1 VRELASVQAQLANLA
16 DAIAMGAQVRTLVRR
31 LTTLEGRRTALLEA
45 LDTTPASRPRPVVDW
60 RVFDREARRVLAG
73 RRQALTQPR
82 NIEDTR
88 LILRELLAA
97 PLRFTPIL
105 EEGRRGYRFNSALS
119 LAGMFGSDLA
129 VRSVVS
135 PGRIELPA

>member
-1 VRELASVQAQLANLA
+1 
-16 DAIAMGAQVRTLVRR
+16 MGGQVRTLVRR
-31 LTTLEGRRTALLEA
+31 LTTLEGRRTALLDA
-45 LDTTPASRPRPVVDW
+45 LDTTPASRPSPVVDW
-60 RVFDREARRVLAG
+60 RVFEREARRVLAE

-88 LILRELLAA
+88 QILRELLAA

-119 LAGMFGSDLA
+119 LAGFSA
-129 VRSVVS
+129 VTSRSEAWRPRAES
-135 PGRIELPA
+135 NCRPSA

>member
-1 VRELASVQAQLANLA
+1 
-16 DAIAMGAQVRTLVRR
+16 
-31 LTTLEGRRTALLEA
+31 
-45 LDTTPASRPRPVVDW
+45 
-60 RVFDREARRVLAG
+60 VFEREARRVLG
-73 RRQALTQPR
+73 ERRQALTQPR

-119 LAGMFGSDLA
+119 LAGIFGSDLA
-129 VRSVVS
+129 VRSLAS